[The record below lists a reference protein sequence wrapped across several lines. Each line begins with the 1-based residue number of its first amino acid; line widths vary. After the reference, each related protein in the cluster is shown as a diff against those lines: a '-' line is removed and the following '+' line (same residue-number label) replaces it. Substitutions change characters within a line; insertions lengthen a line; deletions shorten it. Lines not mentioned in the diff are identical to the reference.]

1 MLGILKAYG
10 IPDQIIEAVSKI
22 DKDTQAKVIPPNG
35 ETELFDILTGII
47 QGDTLAPY
55 LFVVGFFK
63 IIFNFP
69 LGSSINCR
77 EMELGFHFEGRKSRR
92 IGLDDIRL

>member
-1 MLGILKAYG
+1 MLRILKAYG

-35 ETELFDILTGII
+35 EIELFDILTGII

-55 LFVVGFFK
+55 LFVVGFF
-63 IIFNFP
+63 
-69 LGSSINCR
+69 
-77 EMELGFHFEGRKSRR
+77 
-92 IGLDDIRL
+92 